1 MLGPM
6 ASRLAA
12 HQEPLTGQ
20 AAVPRYGGLADAAWT
35 ALSLL
40 AVAVAA
46 APVLRGSASGEDAL
60 QLVAALVW
68 IGSGGLVLVRA
79 APSRTSVL
87 TGLTLLAVGVAP
99 GVQTATVD
107 TTYAWVGRLAVAV
120 AMSLTVLTFSIFP
133 DGQFVPRWLRWF
145 APGFA
150 ATQLATV
157 VLGPLHGTADVLG
170 GVVFFLGIGVP
181 IGAQVSRLRR
191 EADPAERARTRWVV
205 YGVVLATSLEL
216 LVSLPYFAPA
226 WFPDMVAPGS
236 PYDTFQTVVAEL
248 ALLTIPI
255 CLVLAMIT
263 GHLFDVDVVI
273 SRTLV
278 YGSLT
283 VCVTASYLVIV
294 YGFGLIVGSRG
305 DRFSP
310 LLAAAVIAVLFGPL
324 RAWLQQR
331 ARRLVFGLRAE
342 PYAALT
348 GLSREL
354 AGTMPSDDVAARIV
368 DTVRRS
374 LRMPYV
380 AVAIGDESG
389 FPIAAQSGTRT
400 DQVLT
405 LPLLHQGEQA
415 GLLIVGYDEHHP
427 LRAPDRAL
435 LHDLAEHLGSSVRG
449 VQLTAGLRQ
458 GAADL
463 QVARE
468 RLVLTREEERR
479 RLRRD
484 LHDGLAPTLAAAGL
498 TAATASDLR
507 ELDPE
512 ESRRLLDQ
520 LQRTL
525 RAAVGDIRT
534 LVDGLRPPALDE
546 LGLLPALRD
555 RIGELQG
562 VRTTFEAPE
571 QLPALPAAV
580 EVAAYRICQEALMN
594 VARHAHGRSVIV
606 RLSVDESLHL
616 LVEDDGV
623 GVRSSDAPGVGL
635 ASMRERA
642 LELGGACT
650 IDEARPSGTRVL
662 VQLPLRLP
670 AAGR

>member
-1 MLGPM
+1 M
-6 ASRLAA
+6 
-12 HQEPLTGQ
+12 
-20 AAVPRYGGLADAAWT
+20 
-35 ALSLL
+35 
-40 AVAVAA
+40 
-46 APVLRGSASGEDAL
+46 
-60 QLVAALVW
+60 
-68 IGSGGLVLVRA
+68 
-79 APSRTSVL
+79 
-87 TGLTLLAVGVAP
+87 
-99 GVQTATVD
+99 
-107 TTYAWVGRLAVAV
+107 
-120 AMSLTVLTFSIFP
+120 
-133 DGQFVPRWLRWF
+133 
-145 APGFA
+145 
-150 ATQLATV
+150 
-157 VLGPLHGTADVLG
+157 
-170 GVVFFLGIGVP
+170 
-181 IGAQVSRLRR
+181 
-191 EADPAERARTRWVV
+191 
-205 YGVVLATSLEL
+205 
-216 LVSLPYFAPA
+216 
-226 WFPDMVAPGS
+226 
-236 PYDTFQTVVAEL
+236 
-248 ALLTIPI
+248 
-255 CLVLAMIT
+255 
-263 GHLFDVDVVI
+263 
-273 SRTLV
+273 
-278 YGSLT
+278 
-283 VCVTASYLVIV
+283 
-294 YGFGLIVGSRG
+294 
-305 DRFSP
+305 
-310 LLAAAVIAVLFGPL
+310 
-324 RAWLQQR
+324 
-331 ARRLVFGLRAE
+331 FGLRAE

-389 FPIAAQSGTRT
+389 FPIAAQSGIRT

-405 LPLLHQGEQA
+405 LPLLHQGERA

-435 LHDLAEHLGSSVRG
+435 LHDLAEHLGSAVRG

-650 IDEARPSGTRVL
+650 IDEARPSGTPCAGPAPPASPGGRPMIRVL
-662 VQLPLRLP
+662 VADDHPLFREGLRTMIEATDDLTLSAEAGDGAEAVQLAGSTMVDVALLDLNMPGLNGVEAASRISLRQPEVAVLMLTMFEDDASVF
-670 AAGR
+670 AALRAGARGYVLKDSSRDELLRAIRAVASGEAIFSPSVASRVLDFFTRRHPSVAPDDFPMLTARERDVLHLIAQGRSNPQIASQLGLSRKTTSNYVSSILTKLQVRDRSEAAERAKSAVRPPREC